1 MDVTVHIPDDLA
13 SRLSATGSD
22 LSRRA
27 LEALALEEFK
37 SGHLTKPE
45 LRQLLGYET
54 RAALD
59 GFLKAHAVFEEYSLE
74 DLDREREGLERLG
87 LRKTQTAEQHMVP
100 ASIAHLQKTDPQEW
114 GRQFDAWVNSHDP
127 NTPVLSDDAMSRES
141 IYPDRI

>member
-59 GFLKAHAVFEEYSLE
+59 GFLKAHAVFEEYTLE
-74 DLDREREGLERLG
+74 DLEEERHDLSRLG
-87 LRKTQTAEQHMVP
+87 L
-100 ASIAHLQKTDPQEW
+100 
-114 GRQFDAWVNSHDP
+114 
-127 NTPVLSDDAMSRES
+127 
-141 IYPDRI
+141 